1 MNALAVS
8 ELEYDKAS
16 KYLEPDIFINYVKL
30 LSKYKNQIP
39 LTTDE
44 IVELSN
50 VTLYIN
56 SMSLNDQKNLSY
68 VTELYPCNDVTTKLS
83 ISTDV
88 SESAD
93 GDKLTNHTQTTEIK
107 PKTSLCQKLYNA
119 CCKGLGI

>member
-1 MNALAVS
+1 MNTIVVS
-8 ELEYDKAS
+8 KLEYDKAN

-30 LSKYKNQIP
+30 LSKYKNHAP

-44 IVELSN
+44 MVELSN

-56 SMSLNDQKNLSY
+56 SMYLNDQKNLSY

-88 SESAD
+88 TESAD
-93 GDKLTNHTQTTEIK
+93 EDKPTNNKRTTEIK
-107 PKTSLCQKLYNA
+107 PKTSLCQKLYNS